1 MALNF
6 DTEPFFDDYSE
17 TDNFHRV
24 LFRPGYAVQ
33 ARELTQLQTILQEQ
47 IRRHGDHMFKEGAMV
62 IPGQISYDTNL
73 AFVKLESTA
82 DISNVLEQLVGKE
95 IKNTSGL
102 IAKVVTY
109 TVAETVGVTLEP
121 NTLFVKYMNSLQDVD
136 GLNSTVVFAAGELLS
151 PVDGTSGLGVTVGND
166 NQTGVGC
173 SATIQSG
180 IYYIRKN
187 FVRVEEQTIVLDKYG
202 STPSYRVGL
211 RLVEDMI
218 FPEDDESLLDNALG
232 TPNYAAPGACRYK
245 MSLVLDKIVVDTN
258 IVAAP
263 GTDVDFIDLLRLR
276 NGEVQFKI
284 DRTIYSEIDKTLARR
299 TFDESGD
306 YALSQFD
313 TTVREYRN
321 NLRGA
326 WAASKYFIQ
335 GDLIKVPV
343 DPANLSEG
351 YLYFVA
357 TTNGQSNSGSAP
369 AWTTYQSVENF
380 ADNTVYWEYAP
391 FPQFNN
397 GVYTFATD
405 NAAYNNFTLNDHI
418 HLSSM
423 VAYGVEAGKAY
434 VRGYEI
440 EKIAT
445 EYIPVYKS
453 RNVVGGSDYL
463 CTYFGLLAGSLPAI
477 TDSVSPSKTTTI
489 DMSMGSYVYV
499 KDVKYLPD
507 IKELARVNLYS
518 VDKATALGAL
528 TDPATIIGSARIRA
542 FEKNA
547 NVNSVTTY
555 KVFLFDIITNVGKD
569 LKNVKSIVAGTNSFQ
584 CNINKVPD
592 TPTVINAP
600 DDGSL
605 LWNLPSYAVQN
616 INEADYVVVKKFTAT
631 ATGSLGVY
639 NATFTAP
646 TGYTFESV
654 FDDDNYIF
662 CDTDGDIVTPG
673 TAGEAA
679 LSIAR
684 TNDTTITL
692 TSEVGATYTMFGS
705 MRRNA
710 SSAEG
715 IATQAELTLTLEEES
730 FTSITQSIVQA
741 KTIELPYPYVTRI
754 TAVLMSLAV
763 DSPSTDP
770 FATAVPIYDTNI
782 TSRYSFNTG
791 QELSAVKNSSITL
804 VDGYAAPEGPITI
817 QYERLAYT
825 GSDSTYGHFI
835 GVNSY
840 VHSSSRVRYD
850 QIPQVSS
857 YSLRDSID
865 FRPFASGASFVEH
878 YFPKYGS
885 IGSFT
890 YTNALSRVD
899 NVSLSSN
906 GTFMVTRGIP
916 SDIPFEPS
924 TPKLAMRLS
933 AITLEPYTFTRGN
946 QVGSVVQRA
955 ENKRYT
961 MRDIGKIERRVQD
974 LEYYTTLSMTEL
986 DTKNMRII
994 DEAGLDRYQNG
1005 FLVDAFDGQGIGN
1018 VASDDW
1024 NCSIDS
1030 QNRELRPFF
1039 SQKQVGLFQ
1048 DMNFNTS
1055 YQVTGDLVTMKYT
1068 EVPMIIQDKASLTEN
1083 VNPYALYAWR
1093 GSLDITPWSDT
1104 WFSTEYRPDI
1114 IINDNSQYDAI
1125 VAKAEADGVL
1135 GTVWNA
1141 WQVLHSSTKSLNHR
1155 TVSLPWS
1162 RDNGR
1167 FFDNNSGFWNNWT
1180 SFNSRDLTLINRG
1193 NAGLWNVWGFGVPT
1207 RGVDT
1212 TIFETQATETTSS
1225 RLGTTSTIVDRVDS
1239 RVVDERVVDTSVIP
1253 YIRPRTVLF
1262 SGYGFKPST
1271 ALTAF
1276 FDNVPVN
1283 DYITPA
1289 TRFEVTP
1296 IGSYSST
1303 FDVERNAGSDAST
1316 SFARKIYYDEGATI
1330 AGTVTIANGSTT
1342 ATVTGTNTTFSRDTA
1357 IGNLLN
1363 FGHRILY
1370 RILGITS
1377 DTELSI
1383 GPVYSAPIPVDP
1395 VQVKVIG
1402 DKHNTDETEA
1412 AFTHGEVVEV
1422 LNSAAN
1428 TGVVVGQERVLV
1440 NGVTKYYIYVL
1451 NMKGTF
1457 NTGDVLVG
1465 EYGSTPSRVTVVS
1478 RQDFNVPTTSE
1489 TGLLC
1494 GMFNIPCNPLM
1505 RFRTGTREL
1514 QFSDSDAAT
1523 SELRA
1528 LQQSTVGSG
1537 MYVATG
1543 TLQTSQRTILAT
1555 RTAQVVSEQVTE
1567 TNTVTTTQDRVV
1579 RDTGWRDPLAQTF
1592 LVQQA
1597 GGAFVTS
1604 VELYFATRDTKV
1616 PVRVEIREV
1625 VNGYPGS
1632 TVLPFSRVEKKGM
1645 DVNVDPS
1652 LGATATKFTFQ
1663 SPVYLQNGIE
1673 YALVIVS
1680 DSNAYR
1686 VWISQ
1691 TDQIDVITKTRISS
1705 QPYNGVLFKSQNST
1719 AWTPDQTQDLKF
1731 KLNRADFQSGTAT
1744 LTLIPPDLSYKDL
1757 GYNPLYFTAGSGYV
1771 RVIHPNHGH
1780 VVGEHVKLKSRI
1792 VVTENINGVAPT
1804 AIFNLNTLTVISAD
1818 LDSYIINVGTNAD
1831 KTGYAGGGFICA
1843 SENFEFATAM
1853 IDIGELV
1860 PEGTSIAYSMSTME
1874 HGGSEIISDQ
1884 VIPKENKS
1892 FNTVR
1897 IYGSDK
1903 ISAYGTGEP
1912 YKLGVV
1918 CSLTRNP
1925 SMTNLSPVIDLGRL
1939 GITLVNNKID
1949 SPYPIHGQTNSTNYL
1964 TEYVQLVAASEVGP
1978 AKPLVIST
1986 SVYSTYNDTIQVN
1999 STNAAAYE
2007 AMNKLNI
2014 GDFIKITYSTGG
2026 DIYFTIIEKRIVG
2039 TDLFLTMEYYSDPAV
2054 TPLVVTTG
2062 APSNTVEVMW
2072 LSRFKSEVAPIGSST
2087 TSKYVTKKINF
2098 SRPSN
2103 MLRIMFDAIIPSEAD
2118 VEVYYKTGLS
2128 VSSDFISSRYIKAD
2142 LSNVY
2147 IKSEDEFKAI
2157 VIDVERLPT
2166 DAPSATLAPFDSVM
2180 VKLVMKSINRAK
2192 VPRIKNFRVVACAE

>member
-6 DTEPFFDDYSE
+6 NTEPFFDDYSE

-73 AFVKLESTA
+73 AFVKLESTV
-82 DISNVLEQLVGKE
+82 DITNVLEQLVGKE

-109 TVAETVGVTLEP
+109 TVAETVGLDLEP

-136 GLNSTVVFAAGELLS
+136 GLNSTVVFNAGELLS

-166 NQTGVGC
+166 TPTGVGC

-187 FVRVEEQTIVLDKYG
+187 FVRVDEQTIVLDKY
-202 STPSYRVGL
+202 SSSPSYRVGL
-211 RLVEDMI
+211 RLVEDTI

-232 TPNYAAPGACRYK
+232 SPNYAAPGACRYK

-263 GTDVDFIDLLRLR
+263 GTDIDFIDLLRLK

-326 WAASKYFIQ
+326 WGTSKYFIQ

-343 DPANLSEG
+343 NVANLSEG

-357 TTNGQSNSGSAP
+357 TTNGQSSASTEP
-369 AWTTYQSVENF
+369 TWSTYQTVENF
-380 ADNTVYWEYAP
+380 TDNTVIWEHAP
-391 FPQFNN
+391 IPQFNN

-423 VAYGVEAGKAY
+423 AAYGVEAGKAY

-445 EYIPVYKS
+445 EYLPVYKS

-463 CTYFGLLAGSLPAI
+463 CDYFGLPAGSLPAI
-477 TDSVSPSKTTTI
+477 TDSVSESKTTTI
-489 DMSMGSYVYV
+489 DMSMGSYIYV
-499 KDVKYLPD
+499 TDVKYLPD
-507 IKELARVNLYS
+507 IKELTRVTLYS
-518 VDKATALGAL
+518 VDKATALAGLSTA
-528 TDPATIIGSARIRA
+528 ANIIGSARIRA

-547 NVNSVTTY
+547 NVNGVTTY
-555 KVFLFDIITNVGKD
+555 KVFLFDIITNVGRD
-569 LKNVKSIVAGTNSFQ
+569 LKNIKSIVAGTTAFQ
-584 CNINKVPD
+584 CNINKVVD

-605 LWNLPSYAVQN
+605 LWSIPSYAVQN
-616 INEADYVVVKKFTAT
+616 ISEADYVVVKKFTST
-631 ATGSLGVY
+631 ATGTGPYEAV
-639 NATFTAP
+639 FTAP

-662 CDTDGDIVTPG
+662 CESDGDIVTPG
-673 TAGEAA
+673 TAGEA
-679 LSIAR
+679 LSIVR

-692 TSEVGATYTMFGS
+692 KSDASGVYTMFGS

-715 IATQAELTLTLEEES
+715 VATQAELTLSLEEGS
-730 FTSITQSIVQA
+730 YTSITPSIVQA

-770 FATAVPIYDTNI
+770 FACAIPIYDTNI

-791 QELSAVKNSSITL
+791 QELSVVKNSSITL

-817 QYERLAYT
+817 QYEYLAYT

-857 YSLRDSID
+857 YNLRDSID
-865 FRPFASGASFVEH
+865 FRPFAAGASFVEH

-890 YTNALSRVD
+890 YTNALSRID
-899 NVSLSSN
+899 NVALSSN
-906 GTFMVTRGIP
+906 GTFMVSRGIP
-916 SDIPFEPS
+916 SDTPFEPA
-924 TPKLAMRLS
+924 TPKLAMRL
-933 AITLEPYTFTRGN
+933 AAVTLEPYTFTRGH
-946 QVGSVVQRA
+946 QVGSVIQRA

-1005 FLVDAFDGQGIGN
+1005 FLVDSFDGQGIGN

-1048 DMNFNTS
+1048 DMNYATS

-1068 EVPMIIQDKASLTEN
+1068 EVPMIVQDKASLTEN

-1125 VAKAEADGVL
+1125 IAKAEADGVL

-1155 TVSLPWS
+1155 TVNLPWS

-1225 RLGTTSTIVDRVDS
+1225 RIGTTSTIVDRVDS

-1296 IGSYSST
+1296 VPSYPST
-1303 FDVERNAGSDAST
+1303 FDVERNAGSAAST

-1330 AGTVTIANGSTT
+1330 EGTVTVANGSTA
-1342 ATVTGTNTTFSRDTA
+1342 ATSSNTNFNRDTLV
-1357 IGNLLN
+1357 GNLLN
-1363 FGHRILY
+1363 FGHKILY
-1370 RILGITS
+1370 RITGITGIH
-1377 DTELSI
+1377 DLSFTPAYTAPT
-1383 GPVYSAPIPVDP
+1383 PVGP
-1395 VQVKVIG
+1395 VQVKVIS
-1402 DKHNTDETEA
+1402 DKHNTDETET
-1412 AFTHGEVVEV
+1412 AFTHGEVVSV
-1422 LNSAAN
+1422 SGNTAN
-1428 TGVVVGQERVLV
+1428 TGIVVGQEKVLV

-1465 EYGSTPSRVTVVS
+1465 EYGSIAPRVTVVS

-1592 LVQQA
+1592 LVQQN

-1632 TVLPFSRVEKKGM
+1632 SVLPFSRVEKKGM

-1652 LGATATKFTFQ
+1652 LGATATKFTFP

-1731 KLNRADFQSGTAT
+1731 KLNRALFQSGTAT

-1757 GYNPLYFTAGSGYV
+1757 GYNPLYFTSGTGYM

-1780 VVGEHVKLKSRI
+1780 VIGEHVKLKSRI
-1792 VVTENINGVAPT
+1792 VVTENIAGIDPIN
-1804 AIFNLNTLTVISAD
+1804 IFNRNDLTVVAAD
-1818 LDSYIINVGTNAD
+1818 IDSYVVNLGYNAN

-1843 SENFEFATAM
+1843 SENFEFSTAM

-1860 PEGTSIAYSMSTME
+1860 PEGTNIAYSMNTME
-1874 HGGSEIISDQ
+1874 HGGSTIINDQ
-1884 VIPKENKS
+1884 VVPKENKS
-1892 FNTVR
+1892 FNSVR

-1903 ISAYGTGEP
+1903 ISAYGTGTP
-1912 YKLGVV
+1912 YDLGVI

-1925 SMTNLSPVIDLGRL
+1925 SMDNLSPVIDLGRL
-1939 GITLVNNKID
+1939 GITLVNNKVD
-1949 SPYPIHGQTNSTNYL
+1949 SPYPLSGQPNSTNYE
-1964 TEYVQLVAASEVGP
+1964 TIDYVELIATGEIGA
-1978 AKPLVIST
+1978 AKPLVIS
-1986 SVYSTYNDTIQVN
+1986 SSDYSTYNDTIKVN
-1999 STNAAAYE
+1999 ISNLSTYDAL
-2007 AMNKLNI
+2007 NKLNI
-2014 GDFIKITYSTGG
+2014 GDFIKILYSTVGTPL
-2026 DIYFTIIEKRIVG
+2026 YFTIIEKRILG
-2039 TDLFLTMEYYSDPAV
+2039 TDLYLTMEYYSDPAV
-2054 TPLVVTTG
+2054 VPLVDTS
-2062 APSNTVEVMW
+2062 ANTVQILW
-2072 LSRFKSEVAPIGSST
+2072 LSRFKSEVAPLGSST

-2147 IKSEDEFKAI
+2147 VKSEDEFKAI
-2157 VIDVERLPT
+2157 VIDIERLPT
-2166 DAPSATLAPFDSVM
+2166 DAPAATLAPFDSVM

-2192 VPRIKNFRVVACAE
+2192 VPRIKNFRVIACAE